1 MRDRLDFMGR
11 MIKFAEK
18 TYLKP
23 RNYTEVMEYLY
34 TRLPMFQKQGG
45 QALKPK
51 LDNIQA
57 FCKALGHPET
67 KFKSVH
73 VAGTNGKG
81 STCHLLAAILQA
93 AGYKVGLHTS
103 PHLVNFTERIKVNGE
118 EAPKD
123 WVVAFVQQ
131 HFELIESRS
140 PSFFEVSVAM
150 AFQYFAE
157 ANLDITVVEVGLGG
171 RWDSTNVIQPLVA
184 HITNISF
191 DHKDIL
197 GDTLPQ
203 IASEKA
209 GIIKQNTPVVISEK
223 QAETVDVFLTTAAE
237 RQAPIFFAE
246 DQYRVESQQ
255 GDVQTV
261 WRIYK
266 DENLILKDIQ
276 PFLLG
281 EHQQK
286 NLQGVLNTIDLL
298 KTQGFQI
305 DPKHI
310 KKGTEQL
317 HKLVKLKGRWQTL
330 AQKPTVVCDVAH
342 NEAGIYQ
349 VANLLKKTPYQA
361 LHLVLGF
368 AKDKD
373 LQAMLKLFPREAFF
387 YFCTFNSP
395 RAQSVEELK
404 ISANFMGIKG
414 LFFDDVNTA
423 LQNAKKNAK
432 ENDLIFI
439 GGSTFVV
446 AELDFLVKE

>member
-1 MRDRLDFMGR
+1 
-11 MIKFAEK
+11 MIKFAQK
-18 TYLKP
+18 NTYLKL

-51 LDNIQA
+51 LDNIKA
-57 FCKALGHPET
+57 FCAILGHPET

-81 STCHLLAAILQA
+81 STCHMLAAILQA

-103 PHLVNFTERIKVNGE
+103 PHLVNFTERIKINGV

-131 HFELIESRS
+131 HLEHIERIS
-140 PSFFEVSVAM
+140 PSFFELSVAM

-157 ANLDITVVEVGLGG
+157 AKPDIAVIEVGLGG
-171 RWDSTNVIQPLVA
+171 RWDSTNVIMPLVA

-209 GIIKQNTPVVISEK
+209 GIIKQNTAVVISER
-223 QAETVDVFLTTAAE
+223 QVETENVFLATAAE
-237 RQAPIFFAE
+237 KQAPIFFAE

-255 GDVQTV
+255 KGLHTLWTV
-261 WRIYK
+261 YES
-266 DENLILKDIQ
+266 DEVILEDLQ
-276 PFLLG
+276 SFLQG
-281 EHQQK
+281 QHQQK
-286 NLQGVLNTIDLL
+286 NLQGVLKTIDLL

-305 DPKHI
+305 DSQHI
-310 KKGTEQL
+310 KKGVEQL
-317 HKLVKLKGRWQTL
+317 HELVKLKGRWQTL
-330 AQKPTVVCDVAH
+330 AQKPKIVCDVAH
-342 NEAGIYQ
+342 NEAGILQ
-349 VANLLKKTPYQA
+349 VVELIKKTPHQD

-373 LQAMLKLFPREAFF
+373 VRAMLSLFPRKAFF
-387 YFCTFNSP
+387 YFCTFNTP
-395 RAQSVEELK
+395 RAQSIEDLK
-404 ISANFMGIKG
+404 INANFMGIKG
-414 LFFDDVNTA
+414 FFFENVNLA

-446 AELDFLVKE
+446 AEIDFLVKE